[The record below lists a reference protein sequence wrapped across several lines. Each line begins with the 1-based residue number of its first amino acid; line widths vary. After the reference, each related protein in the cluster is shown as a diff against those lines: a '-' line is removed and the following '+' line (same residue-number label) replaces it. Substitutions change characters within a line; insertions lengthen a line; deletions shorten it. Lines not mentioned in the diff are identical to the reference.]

1 MHVTRL
7 DIRHL
12 RRFDEV
18 RLLPGAGLNLVIGDN
33 GAGKT
38 SVLEALHLMAYGRS
52 FRARVR
58 DGLIQQGAEA
68 TEVFVEWREHLPA
81 LGAVVSRAVPLPTV
95 AAGAAGKRPADAEG
109 KTEGSNAHAGAAPS
123 TAVSATLEPS
133 MTPDRE
139 DEGRLRTRRA
149 GLRHTGRDWQG
160 RLDGQSVSQLGDLC
174 AALAVVSFEP
184 GSHALITGAAENR
197 RRFLD
202 WGLFHVEHE
211 FLPLWRRYARALRQ
225 RNALLKARA
234 GNDQL
239 DAWDRELADAGEP
252 LGQHR
257 QRYLEAIEP
266 AVMRLAAELA
276 PGLGHLSLGYQP
288 GWRRDEFPLVDALL
302 FCRERDRLA
311 GFTSVGPHRAD
322 WRIDFGNVPGREA
335 LSRGQAKLTA
345 LSTLL
350 AQAAHHAQVRG
361 DWPVICLDDLASELD
376 RQHQARV
383 LAWVQA
389 TGAQAFITGTE
400 VPGGLQG
407 QADPVVFHVEQGH
420 VLPR

>member
-7 DIRHL
+7 DIRRL

-18 RLLPGAGLNLVIGDN
+18 QLLPGSGLNLITGDN

-58 DGLIQQGAEA
+58 DGLIRHGDDA
-68 TEVFVEWREHLPA
+68 TEVFVEWRERWP
-81 LGAVVSRAVPLPTV
+81 GAAEAGPDTGSSP
-95 AAGAAGKRPADAEG
+95 AAGATGNLAGLGTGLPGTGDATFVG
-109 KTEGSNAHAGAAPS
+109 GATGSLSAAGV
-123 TAVSATLEPS
+123 TAQTAE
-133 MTPDRE
+133 
-139 DEGRLRTRRA
+139 RTRRA
-149 GLRHTGRDWQG
+149 GLRHSGRDWEG
-160 RLDGQSVSQLGDLC
+160 RLDGQRVAQLGDLC

-197 RRFLD
+197 RRYLD
-202 WGLFHVEHE
+202 WGLFHVEQH

-234 GNDQL
+234 GDDQL
-239 DAWDRELADAGEP
+239 DAWDRELAEAGEP
-252 LGQHR
+252 LSQYR

-266 AVMRLAAELA
+266 RVARLAAELA
-276 PGLGHLSLGYQP
+276 PSLGALRLEHLP
-288 GWRRDEFPLVDALL
+288 GWRRDEFALVDALL
-302 FCRERDRLA
+302 FCRDRDRLA

-322 WRIDFGNVPGREA
+322 WRIGFGALPGREA

-345 LSTLL
+345 LTSLL
-350 AQAAHHAQVRG
+350 AQAEHHAAMCM

-376 RQHQARV
+376 RHHQARV
-383 LAWVQA
+383 LDWVR
-389 TGAQAFITGTE
+389 TSGAQAFITGTE
-400 VPGGLQG
+400 SPPGLVASNGATTL
-407 QADPVVFHVEQGH
+407 FHVEQGL
-420 VLPR
+420 VQKLD